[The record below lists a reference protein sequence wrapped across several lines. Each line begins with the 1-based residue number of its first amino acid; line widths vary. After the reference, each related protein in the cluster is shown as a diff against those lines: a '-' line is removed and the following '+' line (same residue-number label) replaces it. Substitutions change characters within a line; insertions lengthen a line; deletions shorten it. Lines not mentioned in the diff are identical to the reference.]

1 MKRIFLGLWVT
12 FSYFSSHAEEALI
25 TRPQFIVELKNISE
39 SLNRQ
44 ALLQSRIDNLGAQQE
59 GLNPNLLLNAD
70 DQKLDAT
77 SLVEAI
83 DKTQRD
89 LDAEDA
95 RLSSQIESLKTR
107 VLASTS
113 TQISP
118 EELDELLINF
128 SFEKD
133 VEIIANDLRLTHL
146 KAQVAQ
152 NSSAKEKLQQRREG
166 LEVLLDENQSLVR
179 HATARLLSLVF
190 KNA

>member
-12 FSYFSSHAEEALI
+12 FSYFSSHAEEAII

-59 GLNPNLLLNAD
+59 GLNPNLLLSAD
-70 DQKLDAT
+70 DQKLDAA

-95 RLSSQIESLKTR
+95 RLNSKIESLKTK

-113 TQISP
+113 SQISAA
-118 EELDELLINF
+118 ELDELLIHF

-133 VEIIANDLRLTHL
+133 IEIIANDLRLTRL
-146 KAQVAQ
+146 KLRA
-152 NSSAKEKLQQRREG
+152 AKDSNTQERLQLRCEG
-166 LEVLLDENQSLVR
+166 LEVLFDEDHALVR
-179 HATARLLSLVF
+179 HATARLLGLLF
-190 KNA
+190 KDA